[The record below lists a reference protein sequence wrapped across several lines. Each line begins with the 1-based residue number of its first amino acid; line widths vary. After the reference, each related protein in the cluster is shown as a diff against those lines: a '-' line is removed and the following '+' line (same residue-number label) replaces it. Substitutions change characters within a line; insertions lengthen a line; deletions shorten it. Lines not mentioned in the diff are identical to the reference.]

1 MFKLFLTL
9 ENTISHFEFSFF
21 LQFQYS
27 VWSFSWLLGFHE
39 DSHAWQDICCELTK
53 YNKFLEN
60 LLELRE
66 EKF

>member
-1 MFKLFLTL
+1 MFKLFLAL
-9 ENTISHFEFSFF
+9 EDTICHFKFSLF
-21 LQFQYS
+21 LQLQNS
-27 VWSFSWLLGFHE
+27 VGSFSWLLGFHE

-53 YNKFLEN
+53 HNEFLEN